1 MYHPLTI
8 CHIEPKFLQIFETVL
23 IVFIFLNST
32 ISNLF
37 TLDNLKSTNRE
48 GCISMRFTLTLS
60 LFCRLSV
67 VNIVTYSVLKKRKLF
82 KLIFFLGTHSFYCMV
97 KDKKFTIQE
106 SSSVKHFILLS
117 SKNKGHE
124 KIVLCWSNIILSYT
138 ILQDDQTHWCLT
150 SPSI

>member
-8 CHIEPKFLQIFETVL
+8 CHIEPKFLKIFETVL
-23 IVFIFLNST
+23 IVFNFLNST

-67 VNIVTYSVLKKRKLF
+67 VNIVTYSVLKRRKLF
-82 KLIFFLGTHSFYCMV
+82 KLIFS
-97 KDKKFTIQE
+97 
-106 SSSVKHFILLS
+106 
-117 SKNKGHE
+117 
-124 KIVLCWSNIILSYT
+124 
-138 ILQDDQTHWCLT
+138 
-150 SPSI
+150 

>member
-1 MYHPLTI
+1 MSRVSQSMLQYSRTLITQTPNGNISWSQQEFKLADSIVYHPLTI

-82 KLIFFLGTHSFYCMV
+82 KLIFSQEHIFPTVWV
-97 KDKKFTIQE
+97 KIRN
-106 SSSVKHFILLS
+106 LLYKS
-117 SKNKGHE
+117 LH
-124 KIVLCWSNIILSYT
+124 
-138 ILQDDQTHWCLT
+138 Q
-150 SPSI
+150 

>member
-1 MYHPLTI
+1 MSRVSQSMLQYSRTLITQTPNGNISWSQQEFKLADSIVYHPLTI

-23 IVFIFLNST
+23 IVFIFLNSK
-32 ISNLF
+32 ISNLS

-82 KLIFFLGTHSFYCMV
+82 KLIFS
-97 KDKKFTIQE
+97 QE
-106 SSSVKHFILLS
+106 Q
-117 SKNKGHE
+117 
-124 KIVLCWSNIILSYT
+124 ILSTVWVKIRNLLYKS
-138 ILQDDQTHWCLT
+138 LHQ
-150 SPSI
+150 

>member
-1 MYHPLTI
+1 MSRVSQSMLQYSRTLITQTPNGNISWSQQEFKLADSIVYHPLTI

-23 IVFIFLNST
+23 IVFIFLNSK

-82 KLIFFLGTHSFYCMV
+82 KLIFS
-97 KDKKFTIQE
+97 QE
-106 SSSVKHFILLS
+106 Q
-117 SKNKGHE
+117 
-124 KIVLCWSNIILSYT
+124 ILSTVWVKIRNLLYKS
-138 ILQDDQTHWCLT
+138 LHQ
-150 SPSI
+150 

>member
-1 MYHPLTI
+1 MSRVSQSMLQYSRTLITQTPNGNISWSQQEFKLADSIVYHPLTI

-23 IVFIFLNST
+23 IVFIILNSK

-82 KLIFFLGTHSFYCMV
+82 KLIFS
-97 KDKKFTIQE
+97 QE
-106 SSSVKHFILLS
+106 Q
-117 SKNKGHE
+117 
-124 KIVLCWSNIILSYT
+124 ILSTVWVKIRNLLYKS
-138 ILQDDQTHWCLT
+138 LHQ
-150 SPSI
+150 